1 MEKNKNYSGVRG
13 FLFPF
18 SPKGIPF
25 AAVLIAMSIVFGKY
39 LSINVGPFMRFGFEN
54 LPLIL
59 GGIFFGPI
67 MGAVIGVISDLIGCL
82 LVGYTIN
89 PLVMLGATVVGMASG
104 IVFHAFKRIPYTL
117 RVFLSV
123 FAAHLFGSVLIKT
136 PGLWI
141 YYDIPLTVLYL
152 WRCLNYLIVFAAE
165 MPICWILVKNKGI
178 RSALRLPPLPEKKKT
193 KVEDRS

>member
-1 MEKNKNYSGVRG
+1 MQSNSSNGRM
-13 FLFPF
+13 LF
-18 SPKGIPF
+18 SPRALAIC
-25 AAVLIAMSIVFGKY
+25 AMLAAMSIVCGKY
-39 LSINVGPFMRFGFEN
+39 LAIPLGNVMRFSFEN
-54 LPLIL
+54 LPIIMA
-59 GGIFFGPI
+59 GMMFGPI
-67 MGAVIGVISDLIGCL
+67 AGALTGVVADLFGCL

-104 IVFHAFKRIPYTL
+104 IVFHALKRIPYTL
-117 RVFLSV
+117 RVFLAV